1 MIRGAQ
7 VELNRLELTSESGTW
22 SLWLDDQFKL
32 QRILIASE
40 NTEVVRD

>member
-1 MIRGAQ
+1 MTADD
-7 VELNRLELTSESGTW
+7 LKW
-22 SLWLDDQFKL
+22 SLWLDSADSYKL